1 MFDKPTQVFC
11 HASKLLLMNPV
22 HLEMKS
28 GKPEMWEMTV
38 PALNRGVVFGG
49 KSGSLM
55 LNLSTP
61 MLVVAVIAKRCQ
73 IDQSVQD
80 ILRRC
85 FRKW

>member
-38 PALNRGVVFGG
+38 PALNRGWYLGG
-49 KSGSLM
+49 SRDRL
-55 LNLSTP
+55 
-61 MLVVAVIAKRCQ
+61 C
-73 IDQSVQD
+73 
-80 ILRRC
+80 
-85 FRKW
+85 